1 MMADKSNSR
10 KVMGFR
16 KFSDIKTESKIE
28 EIDPSTPV
36 DAEKDS
42 DRPMNPNLPGYS
54 RKIEKPA
61 SRKSIMPQDQNI
73 ELSSDDDK
81 VYPKEEDE
89 DSEETNEKVE
99 TFGKVARFPKNVK
112 ASKAFNFLENVKV
125 PKKSIWYIMVEKQD
139 NELQMVKYNV
149 KEGVDLG
156 KFVNEL
162 KSYYMS
168 KYENQPKVQKLIES
182 IKVDGNDKYSMV
194 KNIPLVEIDGRKLI
208 STITEDLIKLLSK

>member
-1 MMADKSNSR
+1 MADKSKSKN
-10 KVMGFR
+10 VMGFR
-16 KFSDIKTESKIE
+16 KFSDIKTESKKIQ

-36 DAEKDS
+36 DADKDS
-42 DRPMNPNLPGYS
+42 DRPMNPNLPDKS
-54 RKIEKPA
+54 RNIEKPA
-61 SRKSIMPQDQNI
+61 SRKSIMPQDQNV

-81 VYPKEEDE
+81 VYPKEEG
-89 DSEETNEKVE
+89 EETNENKVE

-112 ASKAFNFLENVKV
+112 ASKAYNFLENVKV

-149 KEGVDLG
+149 KEGVDLN

-162 KSYYMS
+162 KTYYMS
-168 KYENQPKVQKLIES
+168 KYKNQPKVQKLIES

-194 KNIPLVEIDGRKLI
+194 KNIPLVEVDGRKLI